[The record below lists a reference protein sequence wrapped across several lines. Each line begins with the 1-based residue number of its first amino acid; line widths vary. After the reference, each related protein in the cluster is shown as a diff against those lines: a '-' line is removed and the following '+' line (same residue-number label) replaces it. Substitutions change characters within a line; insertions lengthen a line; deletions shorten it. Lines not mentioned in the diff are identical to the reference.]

1 MLAMGVLYDYFAAGS
16 DEEAASV
23 IDRVGGPGSQPVG
36 VPPAVAAKRGLFGRR
51 RAKPE
56 SSSTPN
62 AELPVYDTV
71 SLKGIDPFIQLAT
84 LEELL
89 TGRPY
94 ADVVADPRSGHVV
107 ESRDDGE
114 RLISTITDALTRA
127 LIEAEDEDF
136 RQVAE
141 PWSQAEEFWG
151 QADPAALVEVLGDLA
166 GLAQRS
172 QANGQRMYC
181 WVCV

>member
-16 DEEAASV
+16 DEEAGTV
-23 IDRVGGPGSQPVG
+23 IDRVGGPGSQPAS
-36 VPPAVAAKRGLFGRR
+36 VPPAAVAKRGLFGRK
-51 RAKPE
+51 RARPG
-56 SSSTPN
+56 SSSAPN
-62 AELPVYDTV
+62 GELPVYDTV

-114 RLISTITDALTRA
+114 RLISTITDSLTEA
-127 LIEAEDEDF
+127 LIEAKDEDF
-136 RQVAE
+136 MQVAE

-151 QADPAALVEVLGDLA
+151 QADPQALVEVLRDLA
-166 GLAQRS
+166 SLAQRA
-172 QANGQRMYC
+172 QTNGQRMYC